1 MKPDDEFSKF
11 LNMFKKLEI
20 NIPFVEALAQMP
32 HYAKFMK
39 EIIKKKKRKLD
50 ECVIINLSTNYN
62 AIIQKK
68 LP

>member
-39 EIIKKKKRKLD
+39 EIINKKRKLD
-50 ECVIINLSTNYN
+50 ECGIINLSTNYS